1 MWVGVVIAIGLAAL
15 FAFIFFTPRKI
26 MLNTW
31 ERGLKYK
38 DSQFVETLGPGTH
51 RYNARSESIRAV
63 DIRPRVLAI
72 TGQEILTADGVS
84 LKFSVAVNYGIC
96 DPALAHH
103 SVVSYVETLHMYVQL
118 ALREVIAAVDVDK
131 ARSARVELSAK
142 LKELCEA
149 KCRAIGVDILDAA
162 IKDVTFPGKLKEVF
176 AQVVNAKIEA
186 QALLERTRG
195 ESASLR
201 NLANVARMLE
211 SNPQFLQIRTLQ
223 AIEKSTG
230 NTFVLGGGS
239 GLTLVPVRQSA
250 PTASKVAPIQP
261 PVEGDEE
268 ATDS

>member
-1 MWVGVVIAIGLAAL
+1 MWVGIVIVVALTSL
-15 FAFIFFTPRKI
+15 FAFILLTPRKAVI
-26 MLNTW
+26 NSW

-38 DSQFVETLGPGTH
+38 DSQFIETLGPGTH
-51 RYNARSESIRAV
+51 RYNSRTETIRTV
-63 DIRPRVLAI
+63 DIRPRVLMI

-118 ALREVIAAVDVDK
+118 ALREVIAAVEVDK
-131 ARSARVELSAK
+131 ARASRVELSAK
-142 LKELCEA
+142 LKDFCEA
-149 KCRAIGVDILDAA
+149 KCKAIGVEILDAA

-176 AQVVNAKIEA
+176 AQVVNARIEA

-239 GLTLVPVRQSA
+239 GLTL
-250 PTASKVAPIQP
+250 APIRQPVSSKSAAQPVQP
-261 PVEGDEE
+261 PVEDDEE
-268 ATDS
+268 TTES